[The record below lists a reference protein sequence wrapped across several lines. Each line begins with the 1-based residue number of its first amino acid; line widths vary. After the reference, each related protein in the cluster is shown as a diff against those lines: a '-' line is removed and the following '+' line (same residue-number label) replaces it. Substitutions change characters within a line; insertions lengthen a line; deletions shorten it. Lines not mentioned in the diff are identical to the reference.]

1 VRGLG
6 FERFGKVSYVSET
19 KVKDFVNYLEQGKI
33 MGTQC
38 RICKKI
44 YFPPQM
50 DCNNCY
56 SKDSMV
62 WREIVNEWTLITYTT
77 AHFAPTGFED
87 DVPYI
92 LAVAESPEGIRLF
105 ARLSKDVSEDQ
116 LKPGMK
122 LKLVPVRLP
131 NDKISYEFKPIG
143 G

>member
-87 DVPYI
+87 DIPYI
-92 LAVAESPEGIRLF
+92 LAIAESPEGIRLF

>member
-1 VRGLG
+1 LG

-38 RICKKI
+38 RICKKV

-87 DVPYI
+87 DIPYI
-92 LAVAESPEGIRLF
+92 LVVAESPEGIRLF
-105 ARLSKDVSEDQ
+105 ARLSKDVSEGQ

-131 NDKISYEFKPIG
+131 NGKISYEFKPIG

>member
-1 VRGLG
+1 MG

-38 RICKKI
+38 RICKKV

-87 DVPYI
+87 DIPYI
-92 LAVAESPEGIRLF
+92 LVVAESPEGIRLF
-105 ARLSKDVSEDQ
+105 ARLSKDVSEGQ

-131 NDKISYEFKPIG
+131 NGKISYEFKPIG